1 MSDKIRILY
10 IVPSLR
16 LCNGVASYAMN
27 YFRNIDKNKFHIDF
41 ITGANE
47 ESVYYDEI
55 KNAGSQIYYIPKM
68 GIKNIIEVRRK
79 IKNFLKENATKYDI
93 IHCHVLN
100 MGAFYLYYAK
110 KYGIK
115 TRILHSH
122 ATKYADKFINNIRNM
137 IFSVFSKK
145 FANTYFACSKLAGDF
160 MFKNKKYTIIS
171 NSIDVEKFTFNLSN
185 RVKIREQEK
194 IEDNEIL
201 LINVARFAPQKNL
214 FFLIDIFNEILK
226 KSDKYKL
233 LLIGSGPL
241 EEKIREK
248 IKTYGIEKNIIMKK
262 NITNV
267 NEYMHASDLFVLPSL
282 YEGLPVVGVEAQ
294 CADLPCIFSNE
305 VTEEAKILETTNF
318 LSIDN
323 KEIWI
328 EEILKQKNKERKSRI
343 SEMIEKGYK
352 IEEATIKL
360 EKIYNDLVNLEE

>member
-1 MSDKIRILY
+1 MFLAWKCGIKIRINHSHMAEKPEGLKNKIY
-10 IVPSLR
+10 YGLR
-16 LCNGVASYAMN
+16 L
-27 YFRNIDKNKFHIDF
+27 YFGK
-41 ITGANE
+41 
-47 ESVYYDEI
+47 
-55 KNAGSQIYYIPKM
+55 
-68 GIKNIIEVRRK
+68 
-79 IKNFLKENATKYDI
+79 L
-93 IHCHVLN
+93 
-100 MGAFYLYYAK
+100 
-110 KYGIK
+110 
-115 TRILHSH
+115 
-122 ATKYADKFINNIRNM
+122 
-137 IFSVFSKK
+137 FS
-145 FANTYFACSKLAGDF
+145 TDYFACGRDAGIYLFGKKSVDSGKVIILPNAIDYGR
-160 MFKNKKYTIIS
+160 FKY
-171 NSIDVEKFTFNLSN
+171 DVEK
-185 RVKIREQEK
+185 REDIRNK
-194 IEDNEIL
+194 NNVNESTVVIGH
-201 LINVARFAPQKNL
+201 VGRFFKQKNHE
-214 FFLIDIFNEILK
+214 FLIDIFNEILK

>member
-1 MSDKIRILY
+1 M
-10 IVPSLR
+10 
-16 LCNGVASYAMN
+16 
-27 YFRNIDKNKFHIDF
+27 
-41 ITGANE
+41 
-47 ESVYYDEI
+47 
-55 KNAGSQIYYIPKM
+55 
-68 GIKNIIEVRRK
+68 
-79 IKNFLKENATKYDI
+79 
-93 IHCHVLN
+93 
-100 MGAFYLYYAK
+100 
-110 KYGIK
+110 
-115 TRILHSH
+115 
-122 ATKYADKFINNIRNM
+122 
-137 IFSVFSKK
+137 
-145 FANTYFACSKLAGDF
+145 
-160 MFKNKKYTIIS
+160 
-171 NSIDVEKFTFNLSN
+171 
-185 RVKIREQEK
+185 
-194 IEDNEIL
+194 
-201 LINVARFAPQKNL
+201 INVARFAPQKNL

>member
-1 MSDKIRILY
+1 M
-10 IVPSLR
+10 
-16 LCNGVASYAMN
+16 
-27 YFRNIDKNKFHIDF
+27 
-41 ITGANE
+41 
-47 ESVYYDEI
+47 
-55 KNAGSQIYYIPKM
+55 
-68 GIKNIIEVRRK
+68 
-79 IKNFLKENATKYDI
+79 
-93 IHCHVLN
+93 
-100 MGAFYLYYAK
+100 
-110 KYGIK
+110 
-115 TRILHSH
+115 
-122 ATKYADKFINNIRNM
+122 
-137 IFSVFSKK
+137 
-145 FANTYFACSKLAGDF
+145 
-160 MFKNKKYTIIS
+160 
-171 NSIDVEKFTFNLSN
+171 
-185 RVKIREQEK
+185 
-194 IEDNEIL
+194 
-201 LINVARFAPQKNL
+201 
-214 FFLIDIFNEILK
+214 K

>member
-41 ITGANE
+41 ITGVNE

-68 GIKNIIEVRRK
+68 GIKNIIEVRKK
-79 IKNFLKENATKYDI
+79 IKKFLKENATKYDI

-115 TRILHSH
+115 IRILHSH
-122 ATKYADKFINNIRNM
+122 ATQYADKFINNIRNM
-137 IFSVFSKK
+137 VFSVFSKK

-160 MFKNKKYTIIS
+160 MFKNKKYTVIS
-171 NSIDVEKFTFNLSN
+171 NSIDVEKFTFDLSN
-185 RVKIREQEK
+185 RVKIRDQEK

-214 FFLIDIFNEILK
+214 FSLIDIFNEILK

-241 EEKIREK
+241 EEKIKEK
-248 IKTYGIEKNIIMKK
+248 IKDYGIENKIIMKK

-328 EEILKQKNKERKSRI
+328 EEILKQKIKERKSRI